1 MSGRKRSWAHITS
14 GATFEALGTAIIALE
29 SPGAK
34 LFGRRG
40 KDGGQ
45 DARSADGKTVFQAK
59 HHESEAAKDA
69 IADALAEADKI
80 ERYRD
85 PSHGRYEQ
93 WKKAEHWQL
102 VTNVVF
108 NPTDQQH
115 WDEKVVPRFQ
125 KLKLEADY
133 WEQEDLNGF
142 LDKYAWID
150 RSFFENEIRVFQT
163 VAEAR
168 ERFADEEPFLP
179 RAAETAFV
187 GRDAELRSMK
197 EFLNGSK
204 SFLLVNGSGG
214 IGKTRLLIEVG
225 EDIESE
231 GEWQV
236 LWANVASLSVS
247 GSWFEAIVPERKTLL
262 LVDEPDDPKLL
273 QVLAE
278 QLGPRVGRLATWKIF
293 VAVRSPKDPV
303 LRYFHGPRRASQVQ
317 ELRLG
322 DLASTASV
330 DMCRG
335 LLEGKV
341 PAEALDAASK
351 AIAKQFSGHPIWIT
365 LAVHLVESFGD
376 WQKLPTTSQEL
387 AREYIKEVVEKQDT
401 FPPQDVERVLRWL
414 ALAGNINRESLGT
427 MDLLAE
433 RAGVDDGAKLGAI
446 VNRLIERRALVERGA
461 HKRIVEVKPDVIRD
475 RILIDWLTAEV
486 GGDSNPRMPTKA
498 ARDLANAAIDAFIA
512 DKFAFPDRITLTAL
526 ARAELV
532 LRLDEERVDLL
543 APFWNRL
550 NEALP
555 KLSAQKRVDLID
567 VLLQIAPFRPR
578 EISECVRFLRMNPV
592 ETERVATIF
601 RTRDV
606 GQRDVLLALPWLEFH
621 AALGA
626 SEDDCTAVVQELCSL
641 VIAENEVTGGNPP
654 NDGKRAGGLLNRVLE
669 GGPQFV
675 SSFDAAARASALS
688 VLEPMATA
696 DPTAGGAVLINAL
709 IVPLVSVE
717 RMQSWSSANAF
728 HWRRHVISPDEDAF
742 TIRTDVLHRVRSL
755 LESSETPLGSR
766 VLLWKVIV
774 ESHRS
779 VNSAHETDGDAELL
793 ENLRWA
799 RTVLQSASLEELRVA
814 RDLWDWHLEFD
825 QRPEIKEQAEALEA
839 LYRAN
844 DVAREF
850 EQLLHWDEPALMD
863 ERHAQKARELSLLDS
878 SAVEG
883 FLARGLLFLGDA
895 SEVRRL
901 LGVAFQ
907 LGRLGHEKP
916 VTPDFVQAALRDA
929 NKKAHVEFALEVL
942 AGWMFDVRKNGGA
955 NPVALITTWFGWCVD
970 DSQRVSLLQRLFAW
984 YGQAADKGAEE
995 QRFLRESDELFMRA
1009 RRGPEYIACVSYTFW
1024 FEWDNYTQCMQRALD
1039 AMPPE
1044 QVTHAIALLIDG
1056 VDRGLRLDKEAQP
1069 PHQLGRWLLDQM
1081 LRLPSLDSIG
1091 GNTEW
1096 HVNEIIKRVGRVE
1109 TRWLLDALRIRA
1121 TMEQNEPF
1129 GNYGGVGHSVQ
1140 LTEYVVALSRADVG
1154 NEESVA
1160 LINALFGYLSDR
1172 GSIGYRL
1179 PDILHGV
1186 DPEGL
1191 LVPDAI
1197 ADRVTRAVG
1206 YDQLAQLARLGEGYV
1221 AGTAPWRVIAKAV
1234 VRASAQVGERERRSL
1249 FHALG
1254 DPGPRSWSGTPGE
1267 VAPAFTS
1274 ALEVARA
1281 RRDAETDDALR
1292 PYWDWYV
1299 SVAQAQF
1306 DEEVE
1311 RAKEERGE

>member
-115 WDEKVVPRFQ
+115 WDEKVVPRFK
-125 KLKLEADY
+125 KLNLEADY
-133 WEQEDLNGF
+133 WEQEDLDGF

-150 RSFFENEIRVFQT
+150 RAFFENEIRVFQT

-168 ERFADEEPFLP
+168 ERFAEEEPFLP

-187 GRDAELRSMK
+187 GRDDELRDIK
-197 EFLNGSK
+197 EFLNGTK
-204 SFLLVNGSGG
+204 PFLLVNGSGG

-278 QLGPRVGRLATWKIF
+278 QLGPRVGRLAQWKIF

-303 LRYFHGPRRASQVQ
+303 LRYFHGPRRSSQVQ

-322 DLASTASV
+322 DLTPTASV

-335 LLEGKV
+335 LLDGKV
-341 PAEALDAASK
+341 PAEVLDAASK
-351 AIAKQFSGHPIWIT
+351 SIAKQFSGHPVWIT

-387 AREYIKEVVEKQDT
+387 AREYIREIVERQDT
-401 FPPQDVERVLRWL
+401 FPPKDVERVLRWL

-433 RAGVDDGAKLGAI
+433 RAGVEDGARLGAI

-486 GGDSNPRMPTKA
+486 GGATNPRLPTKA
-498 ARDLANAAIDAFIA
+498 ARELANAAIDAFIA
-512 DKFAFPDRITLTAL
+512 DKFAFTDRVTLTAL

-543 APFWNRL
+543 APFWQRL
-550 NEALP
+550 SEALP
-555 KLSAQKRVDLID
+555 KLSAQKRVDLVE
-567 VLLQIAPFRPR
+567 VLRQIAPFRPR

-592 ETERVATIF
+592 ETERVDAIF

-606 GQRDVLLALPWLEFH
+606 GQRDVVLALPWLEFH

-626 SEDDCTAVVQELCSL
+626 SEDDCAAVVRELCSL

-654 NDGKRAGGLLNRVLE
+654 NDGKRAGGLLHRVLE

-675 SSFDAAARASALS
+675 SPFDAAARASALT
-688 VLEPMATA
+688 VLEEMATA
-696 DPTAGGAVLINAL
+696 DPTSGGAVLITAL
-709 IVPLVSVE
+709 IIPLVSVE

-728 HWRRHVISPDEDAF
+728 HWRRYVVSPDEEAF
-742 TIRTDVLHRVRSL
+742 TIRAEVLQRVRSL
-755 LESSETPLGSR
+755 LADPGTPLRSR

-779 VNSAHETDGDAELL
+779 VNSTHETGGEAELL
-793 ENLRWA
+793 EDLRWA
-799 RTVLQSASLEELRVA
+799 RTMLQNATLEELRSA
-814 RDLWDWHLEFD
+814 RDLWDWHLQFD

-839 LYRAN
+839 LYKAN
-844 DVAREF
+844 DVAGEF
-850 EQLLHWDEPALMD
+850 EQLLHRDEPAVMD
-863 ERHAQKARELSLLDS
+863 ERHAQKARDLSLLDVA
-878 SAVEG
+878 AVEG
-883 FLARGLLFLGDA
+883 FLARGLLFLGDP

-901 LGVAFQ
+901 LGVAFE
-907 LGRLGHEKP
+907 LGRLAHDKP
-916 VTPDFVQAALRDA
+916 VTANFVEAALHDA
-929 NKKAHVEFALEVL
+929 GDKARVEFALEVL
-942 AGWMFDVRKNGGA
+942 AGWMFDVRRNGGA
-955 NPVALITTWFGWCVD
+955 NPVELITTWFGWCVD
-970 DSQRVSLLQRLFAW
+970 DGQRVSLLQRLFAW
-984 YGQAADKGAEE
+984 YGQVADKGADE
-995 QRFLRESDELFMRA
+995 QRFLRASDELFMRG

-1024 FEWDNYTQCMQRALD
+1024 FEWDHYTGCMERALD

-1069 PHQLGRWLLDQM
+1069 PHELGRWLLGQM

-1096 HVNEIIKRVGRVE
+1096 HLNEIIKRVGRLQ
-1109 TRWLLDALRIRA
+1109 TRWLLDALRVRA

-1129 GNYGGVGHSVQ
+1129 GNYGGVGHSVH
-1140 LTEYVVALSRADVG
+1140 LAKYVVPLSQADAG
-1154 NEESVA
+1154 NEEAAA
-1160 LINALFGYLSDR
+1160 LIDALLGYLPDR

-1179 PDILHGV
+1179 PDTLHDV
-1186 DPEGL
+1186 DPEGV
-1191 LVPDAI
+1191 LVPAAI
-1197 ADRVTRAVG
+1197 AERVGRAVG
-1206 YDQLAQLARLGEGYV
+1206 YEQLSQIARLGEGYV
-1221 AGTAPWRVIAKAV
+1221 AGTAPWKIIAKAV
-1234 VRASAQVGERERRSL
+1234 VRASAQVGDRERRSL

-1267 VAPAFTS
+1267 VPPAFTS
-1274 ALEVARA
+1274 ALEAA
-1281 RRDAETDDALR
+1281 LAQRDAETDDALR

-1299 SVAQAQF
+1299 SAAQAQL
-1306 DEEVE
+1306 DEAAE
-1311 RAKEERGE
+1311 RAKEDRGE